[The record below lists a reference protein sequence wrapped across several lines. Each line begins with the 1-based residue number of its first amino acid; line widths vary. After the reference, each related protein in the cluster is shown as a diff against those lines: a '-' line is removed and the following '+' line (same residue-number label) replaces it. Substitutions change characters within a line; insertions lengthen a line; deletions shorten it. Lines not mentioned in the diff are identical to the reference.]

1 MSIYNVISADSHV
14 AEPVDLW
21 TRYIDPAFAERAP
34 RVVNRD
40 GVEAFVCDGM
50 DLLPLAAIGAG
61 KPNEDLD
68 RGGTFDETV
77 RPGGYDPAARWADMR
92 EDGVDAEV
100 LYPTFALK
108 MYQLPDPVLR
118 RECMRAYNRW
128 LVDFCRDT
136 SRLAGRT
143 VLKGIA
149 MLALEEDGIDQA
161 AAELEEIR
169 RLGLAGAMI
178 AIVSSDWS
186 GSGNPSRGQAIYG
199 DRRFDPFWAKA
210 QDLDLPLSLHIL
222 TEVRPRKKIP
232 FMWMTLSPEEIQL
245 TLATLIFLGVFER
258 FPRLKVI
265 SAESDAGW
273 LPYFAERMDYQFD
286 RRRSVYLQH
295 WGQQLSPNATPSD
308 FLRRN
313 VWVTFMRDR
322 VGVLA
327 RDQIGVD
334 RLMWASDYP
343 HKDSTWPRSRAMID
357 RLFAGVPDPER
368 AAILHGNVKALYGF

>member
-1 MSIYNVISADSHV
+1 MLAMTPYNVISADSHV

-34 RVVNRD
+34 RIVNRD

-50 DLLPLAAIGAG
+50 ELLPLAAIGAG

-108 MYQLPDPVLR
+108 MYQLPDPILR

-128 LVDFCRDT
+128 LVDFCQDT
-136 SRLAGRT
+136 SRLAGRP

-149 MLALEEDGIDQA
+149 MVNLEADTIDQA
-161 AAELEEIR
+161 AADLEEIR

-178 AIVSSDWS
+178 AVISSD
-186 GSGNPSRGQAIYG
+186 QATYG
-199 DRRFDPFWAKA
+199 DRRFDPFWARA
-210 QDLDLPLSLHIL
+210 QALDLPLSLHIL
-222 TEVRPRKKIP
+222 TEARPRKKIP

-258 FPRLKVI
+258 FPGLKVV

-273 LPYFAERMDYQFD
+273 AAYFAERMDYQFD

-295 WGQQLSPNATPSD
+295 WGPQLPPDATPSD
-308 FLRRN
+308 YLRRN
-313 VWVTFMRDR
+313 VWMTFMRDR
-322 VGVLA
+322 AGVLA
-327 RDQIGVD
+327 RDQIGLD

-343 HKDSTWPRSRAMID
+343 HKDSTWPRSQAMLE
-357 RLFAGVPDPER
+357 RLFAGVPDPDR
-368 AAILHGNVKALYGF
+368 AAIVRDNAKALYDF